1 MPLESKYALQIR
13 RGNWAEKGLF
23 KFGFNQVS
31 TTEETIWDGGGIYVY
46 PSSAGAMTVTSAGG
60 ATDEGVKITV
70 QGLNQSYAIASE
82 EVTLNAS
89 GVATTTTT
97 FIRVYRAFVSG
108 SAAITGHATI
118 ANGGTTYAKVLT
130 GENQTLMTVWTV
142 PAGYTAYIQEGYI
155 GSGTATVNKYATAR
169 IVTREPGGVFR
180 TQFKTTL
187 SNETIKVDL
196 GLPIVCPEKTDIE
209 VRAKTSSGDDDISA
223 TLAIVYVKND

>member
-70 QGLNQSYAIASE
+70 EGLNQNYAIASE

-97 FIRVYRAFVSG
+97 YIRVYRAFVSG
-108 SAAITGHATI
+108 SAAITGDVTI
-118 ANGGTTYAKVLT
+118 TNGGTTFA
-130 GENQTLMTVWTV
+130 
-142 PAGYTAYIQEGYI
+142 
-155 GSGTATVNKYATAR
+155 
-169 IVTREPGGVFR
+169 
-180 TQFKTTL
+180 
-187 SNETIKVDL
+187 
-196 GLPIVCPEKTDIE
+196 
-209 VRAKTSSGDDDISA
+209 
-223 TLAIVYVKND
+223 

>member
-70 QGLNQSYAIASE
+70 QGLDQNYAIASE

-97 FIRVYRAFVSG
+97 FIRVNRAFVSG
-108 SAAITGHATI
+108 SAAITGDATI
-118 ANGGTTYAKVLT
+118 ANGGTTYAKILID
-130 GENQTLMTVWTV
+130 ENQTLMCVWTV

-155 GSGTATVNKYATAR
+155 GSGTSTVNKYTTAR
-169 IVTREPGGVFR
+169 IVTREFGGVFR
-180 TQFKTTL
+180 SQFKSTL
-187 SNETIKVDL
+187 TNTTIKVDL

-209 VRAKTSSGDDDISA
+209 FRAKTSSGDDDISA